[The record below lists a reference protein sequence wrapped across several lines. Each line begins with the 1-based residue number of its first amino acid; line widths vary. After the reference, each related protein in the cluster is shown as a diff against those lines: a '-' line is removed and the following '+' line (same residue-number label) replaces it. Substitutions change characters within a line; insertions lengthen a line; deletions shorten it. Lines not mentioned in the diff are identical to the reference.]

1 MPYFYID
8 PYYIIL
14 VIPAILLSLLAQVRV
29 KTTFHKYSQ
38 VGNYRGLTGAQAA
51 SRILQD
57 NGITNVAV
65 ERVGGNL
72 TDHFDPKAMV
82 IRLSDSVYN
91 SSSIA
96 AVGVAAHEAGHAV
109 QHAVGYAPIRIRN
122 AIVPVVNFGSALSWP
137 LVLFGILFS
146 YSFLINI
153 GIILF
158 CATLVFQIITLPVEF
173 NASSRA
179 MAILGSSGML
189 SDQELK
195 GARSVLTA
203 AAMTYVAAVIVS
215 IAHLLRLLL
224 LTRGR
229 RGD

>member
-109 QHAVGYAPIRIRN
+109 QDAVGYAPIRIRN

-158 CATLVFQIITLPVEF
+158 LRHIGVSDHHVACGIQCKQPGHGYFGKLG
-173 NASSRA
+173 NAFRPGAQRRPQRFDSGGHDLCGGSYRQYCPSAQAFAAYEGASR
-179 MAILGSSGML
+179 
-189 SDQELK
+189 
-195 GARSVLTA
+195 
-203 AAMTYVAAVIVS
+203 
-215 IAHLLRLLL
+215 
-224 LTRGR
+224 
-229 RGD
+229 